1 MRALVQALVAGPVA
15 LILLLALICAH
26 QPYTAQAFTGGTGG
40 FSLSELPEELFD
52 EDGTSTTSSTTDFS
66 DLSMRSHKLSARAS
80 GSRGSGQASH
90 ASWETLRTQGH
101 KALVPSL
108 VTAATVAVG
117 ATGRVL
123 QKRYGSTMTR
133 MWQEH
138 QEARRLRLEKRLLER
153 EIKEEQR
160 RYQQEMRRM
169 TEEQER
175 DESEA
180 TAVAKAEFEAEEELR
195 RMRLRVTG
203 SMTAEKDEL
212 AQQQQQQQQQDQLS
226 QRYRPDLKKTYNNQK
241 ARQGRLA
248 DDLQETVAELEAK
261 VQALQGEVESKTD
274 MASRA
279 QSSRVEE
286 LNNARVV
293 IDQLRK
299 EVEEAR
305 GAKEHMQGELR
316 QYQVRLQALKDQEK
330 NGSGSLSEDDTQRLR
345 ADIEAQLRQE
355 YAHSRAQERN
365 AWAKEVRHQT
375 VADISAQSKAERSK
389 YEADLVDLYRRRLKE
404 EVAKRDVVMAERLH
418 AQDIEYRRQCE
429 ELRMKVQGL
438 LRDRDQHMKEKV
450 ALHAREWRER
460 VGSPGANM
468 NKDVKQ
474 QQQQQQQQNP
484 APQPHV
490 RSSSG
495 GGGDGGL
502 FRRKGAASSS
512 SFSKVVRGGGGGV
525 RGSAS
530 DVPSHLH
537 YSEIGDEEGVGAVLM
552 DAEEAESRAV
562 TLAVGTSEEEGK
574 VRRNEEV
581 EERRR
586 RRLKMLQRQRGDR
599 SAAETGVDARRDDGS
614 VSESSRRYS
623 SLTRSRRERV

>member
-1 MRALVQALVAGPVA
+1 MRAVVQTLVAGPVA
-15 LILLLALICAH
+15 LILLLALFAH

-40 FSLSELPEELFD
+40 FSLSELPEDLFD

-66 DLSMRSHKLSARAS
+66 DLSLRGHKSSARAS
-80 GSRGSGQASH
+80 GSRGSGRASH
-90 ASWETLRTQGH
+90 AAWETLRTQGH

-123 QKRYGSTMTR
+123 QKRYGSTVTR

-138 QEARRLRLEKRLLER
+138 QEARQLRLERRRLER

-180 TAVAKAEFEAEEELR
+180 TAVAKAEFEAEEESR
-195 RMRLRVTG
+195 RMRLRVSG
-203 SMTAEKDEL
+203 STTAEEEDEL
-212 AQQQQQQQQQDQLS
+212 KQQQQQQQQQQS
-226 QRYRPDLKKTYNNQK
+226 QRYRPDLRKTHKNQK
-241 ARQGRLA
+241 AWQRRPA
-248 DDLQETVAELEAK
+248 DDLQETVAELEAR

-279 QSSRVEE
+279 QSSRIEE
-286 LNNARVV
+286 LNNARAV

-305 GAKEHMQGELR
+305 GLKEHMQGELR
-316 QYQVRLQALKDQEK
+316 QYQMRLQALKDQQEK
-330 NGSGSLSEDDTQRLR
+330 NGNGSLSEDDAQRLR
-345 ADIEAQLRQE
+345 ADVEAQVRQE
-355 YAHSRAQERN
+355 YAHSRAQERE

-375 VADISAQSKAERSK
+375 VADISAQSKAERIK

-404 EVAKRDVVMAERLH
+404 EVAKRDVVMSERLH
-418 AQDIEYRRQCE
+418 AQDVEYRRQCE

-438 LRDRDQHMKEKV
+438 LRDRDHHMKEKV
-450 ALHAREWRER
+450 ALHAREWQER

-468 NKDVKQ
+468 NKNMKQ
-474 QQQQQQQQNP
+474 QQQQQQP
-484 APQPHV
+484 AAQPHV
-490 RSSSG
+490 RASSG
-495 GGGDGGL
+495 GDGGGGL

-525 RGSAS
+525 PASAS
-530 DVPSHLH
+530 SFPNHL
-537 YSEIGDEEGVGAVLM
+537 YNSEIGDEEGTGAVLM
-552 DAEEAESRAV
+552 DAEEAEARAATRAV
-562 TLAVGTSEEEGK
+562 GAAEEEGR
-574 VRRNEEV
+574 VVRNEEV

-586 RRLKMLQRQRGDR
+586 RRLMMLQRQRADR
-599 SAAETGVDARRDDGS
+599 SAAEAGMDARSGDS
-614 VSESSRRYS
+614 SASESSRRYS
-623 SLTRSRRERV
+623 SSTGSRRERV